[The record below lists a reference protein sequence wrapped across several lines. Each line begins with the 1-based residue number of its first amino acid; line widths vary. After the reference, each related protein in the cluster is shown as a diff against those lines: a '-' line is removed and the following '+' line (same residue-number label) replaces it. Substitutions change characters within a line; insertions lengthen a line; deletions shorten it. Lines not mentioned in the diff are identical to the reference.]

1 MTFDE
6 LYESILQSRAKNDLP
21 LSIQFYDKETQSVA
35 EASLWEDY
43 ESLGDVYF
51 FNRLKSNKPGMGGGT
66 KVLKQ
71 LLQKIDELGIPLLN
85 PVNSYGNLDQ
95 TQLIG
100 YYKKHG
106 FVRYSEEYGDDVLI
120 YRPNQKDF

>member
-1 MTFDE
+1 MSFDE
-6 LYESILQSRAKNDLP
+6 LYESILQSMAKSDLP
-21 LSIQFYDKETQSVA
+21 FSIQFYDKETQSIA

-71 LLQKIDELGIPLLN
+71 LLQKIDELGIPLINHVN
-85 PVNSYGNLDQ
+85 PYGILDR
-95 TQLIG
+95 TQLIQ

-106 FVRYSEEYGDDVLI
+106 FVRYSEEYGDDALI